1 MPSPLKF
8 TILAHDR
15 ESQARAGRIETPHG
29 VFDTPAFMPIG
40 TRAAVKGLTPQ
51 QVKSTGVQIVLA
63 NAYHLMLRPGEA
75 LIAQIGGLH
84 RFMGWDGPIL
94 TDSGGYQAFSM
105 ADINSVDDDG
115 VTFRSIIDGRSIH
128 LSPERSIQV
137 QNALGADI
145 IMAFDDCPP
154 SVDPCSSRKRPV
166 PPAVGGADGNE
177 ADHAG
182 RLRVAHER
190 TVRWLE
196 RGKAAHQRPDDQAL
210 FGIVQ
215 GGTDLDLRQRAVQA
229 ICNIDLP
236 GYAIGGV
243 AVGEGPA
250 LIRQIVEFTAPLLP
264 AEKPRYLMGVGYE
277 HDLVTA
283 VRAGIDMFD
292 CVLPTRNGRNALAFT
307 RRGRL
312 HLRNAQYRADE
323 HTIDPDCGCVACK
336 GGFSRAYLRYL
347 FAAKEMLGPILVSVH
362 NIHHFQRLMLDI
374 RRAIREDSWP
384 WLGQSWPVLD
394 AAQPSVPAE
403 LIDTHPDDR

>member
-8 TILAHDR
+8 TILAPDR
-15 ESQARAGRIETPHG
+15 ESHARLGRIETPHG
-29 VFDTPAFMPIG
+29 VFDTPTFMPIG

-51 QVKSTGVQIVLA
+51 QVKSTGTQIVLA
-63 NAYHLMLRPGEA
+63 NAYHLMLRPGEE
-75 LIAQIGGLH
+75 LIAQLGGLH
-84 RFMGWDGPIL
+84 QFMGWDGPIL

-154 SVDPCSSRKRPV
+154 NIDPSSSRKRPV
-166 PPAVGGADGNE
+166 PQAVGWVEGNDP
-177 ADHAG
+177 DHAG
-182 RLRVAHER
+182 RQRVAHER

-236 GYAIGGV
+236 GYAIGGI

-250 LIRQIVEFTAPLLP
+250 LIRQVVEFTAPLLP

-307 RRGRL
+307 RYARL

-323 HTIDPDCGCVACK
+323 RTIDPDCGCLTCF

-362 NIHHFQRLMLDI
+362 NIHHFQCLMLDI

-384 WLGQSWPVLD
+384 WLERSWPVLE
-394 AAQPSVPAE
+394 AAQPCDPAE

>member
-15 ESQARAGRIETPHG
+15 ESQARLGRIETPHG
-29 VFDTPAFMPIG
+29 VFDTPSFMPIG

-51 QVKSTGVQIVLA
+51 QVKSTGAQIVLA
-63 NAYHLMLRPGEA
+63 NAYHLMLRPGEE
-75 LIAQIGGLH
+75 LIAQLGGLH

-154 SVDPCSSRKRPV
+154 SVDPSRSGKHPV
-166 PPAVGGADGNE
+166 PQVAGGPDGNE
-177 ADHAG
+177 PDHAR

-215 GGTDLDLRQRAVQA
+215 GGTDLDLRQAAVQA
-229 ICNIDLP
+229 ICNVDLP

-264 AEKPRYLMGVGYE
+264 GEKPRYLMGVGYE

-283 VRAGIDMFD
+283 VRAGVDMFD

-307 RRGRL
+307 RSGRL

-323 HTIDPDCGCVACK
+323 GTIDPACGCLTCA

-362 NIHHFQRLMLDI
+362 NIHHFQCLMLDI

-394 AAQPSVPAE
+394 AAQPSDSAE
-403 LIDTHPDDR
+403 LIDSHPDER